1 MKDNMAFSCDQLT
14 NRAQWMLP
22 QRGEAITMFVICR
35 KEGAVSVWLT
45 TQFPVRW
52 GLRERAMNFRTKGDA
67 RRAASI
73 LKVRSWTK
81 LAEKGEGNAPAAQ

>member
-1 MKDNMAFSCDQLT
+1 
-14 NRAQWMLP
+14 
-22 QRGEAITMFVICR
+22 MFVICR

-73 LKVRSWTK
+73 LKVRSWTIE
-81 LAEKGEGNAPAAQ
+81 LAEEGERNAPAAH